1 NLCMKCKTAVTFM
14 NLRLQ
19 SLQKASKTSLDFDTT
34 ESLVN
39 VDWENGFVEASAKNN
54 ENVTQIFKELL
65 IQAKITYNLSPA
77 LRRRRRQSLPPNQG
91 GSPAPPSSA
100 PPSTSHVPSA
110 AQLQHLQQIQE
121 RSIGGKRN
129 SCILS

>member
-1 NLCMKCKTAVTFM
+1 MQT
-14 NLRLQ
+14 
-19 SLQKASKTSLDFDTT
+19 
-34 ESLVN
+34 LV
-39 VDWENGFVEASAKNN
+39 
-54 ENVTQIFKELL
+54 QIFKELL
-65 IQAKITYNLSPA
+65 VQAKITYNLSPA

-91 GSPAPPSSA
+91 GSPAHPPSSA

-129 SCILS
+129 SCIIS